1 MFTGIIEEVG
11 NVKSLKKSSGIMDI
25 TVETKIIFDDIKIG
39 DSVSINGVCQTV
51 TIIKG
56 NSFTVQAVEETM
68 LRTTFG
74 KLHKGD
80 PVNLER
86 ALRPSDRLG
95 GHIVQGHVDCVG
107 RVVSVKNQSGN
118 ILLSISPDHGQEKY
132 IVEKGSIAVDGISLT
147 VTYSKPG
154 EFGISVIP
162 HTVEN
167 TTLHHIKSG
176 GFVNLETDIIA
187 KHLEKLMLS
196 GKDKLSFSKLAEL
209 GY

>member
-11 NVKSLKKSSGIMDI
+11 TVKSLTKSSGIMDI
-25 TVETKIIFDDIKIG
+25 TVEAKNVFDDIKIG
-39 DSVSINGVCQTV
+39 DSVSINGVCQTI

-68 LRTTFG
+68 QRTTFG
-74 KLHKGD
+74 NLHQGD

-86 ALRPSDRLG
+86 SLRPSDRLG

-118 ILLSISPDHGQEKY
+118 ILLSISPDSGQEKY

-147 VTYSKPG
+147 VTFSKSG

-167 TTLHHIKSG
+167 TTLHQIKPG
-176 GFVNLETDIIA
+176 GLVNLETDIIA
-187 KHLEKLMLS
+187 KHIEKLILS